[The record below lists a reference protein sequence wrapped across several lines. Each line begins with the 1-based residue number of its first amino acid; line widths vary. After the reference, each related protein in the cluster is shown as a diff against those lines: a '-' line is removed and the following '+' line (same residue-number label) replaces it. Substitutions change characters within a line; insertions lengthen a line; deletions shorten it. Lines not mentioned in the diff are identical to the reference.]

1 MPLHNA
7 GMIFARYA
15 WEALFPCQL
24 HHLGQTLPITAE
36 FMPHNRRI
44 LLLGTAR
51 LGRQQRTYEIARV
64 LSENMILRGRGFEE
78 AFRHRDPLM
87 IPQVRE
93 MFDGFRRAVEREEEG
108 TRIEPVVWV
117 DEALTTQQAID
128 RMRRIQPI
136 VTDMEIPEEVLDEA
150 RIEEPTTSHITFEKI
165 RAAAA
170 ILEGRTPEPP
180 KRQPEKWEDLF
191 NDD

>member
-1 MPLHNA
+1 MPLHNNSRA
-7 GMIFARYA
+7 YGYDWSR
-15 WEALFPCQL
+15 LFPCQL
-24 HHLGQTLPITAE
+24 HHLGQTLRITADLL
-36 FMPHNRRI
+36 PHNRRI
-44 LLLGTAR
+44 LLLGTTR
-51 LGRQQRTYEIARV
+51 LGRQQRTYEIARE
-64 LSENMILRGRGFEE
+64 LSENMILRGRGLEE

-87 IPQVRE
+87 IPQVQE
-93 MFDGFRRAVEREEEG
+93 MFDGFRRAVEREEDR

-150 RIEEPTTSHITFEKI
+150 RIEEPTTSQITFKKI

-170 ILEGRTPEPP
+170 ILEGKTPRTTEATARKMGGPV
-180 KRQPEKWEDLF
+180 Q
-191 NDD
+191 